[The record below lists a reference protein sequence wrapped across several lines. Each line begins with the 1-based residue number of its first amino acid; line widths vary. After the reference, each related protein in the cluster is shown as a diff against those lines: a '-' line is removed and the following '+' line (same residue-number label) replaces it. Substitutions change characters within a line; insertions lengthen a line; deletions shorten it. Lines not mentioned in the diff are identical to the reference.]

1 MFAQNTQLQNG
12 WFYLFMQNIFFLPQ
26 KCVVRA
32 LIFKNDVLKPE
43 NLKRF
48 SIFCFLCIWT
58 ASPPGS
64 RTHEVKTPHYFELL
78 HKLPECSP
86 VVLARACGE
95 KCVSFITGA
104 DEDDSQLHQLK

>member
-1 MFAQNTQLQNG
+1 
-12 WFYLFMQNIFFLPQ
+12 MQNIFFLPQ

-78 HKLPECSP
+78 HKLHECGP
-86 VVLARACGE
+86 AVLARSCGE

>member
-78 HKLPECSP
+78 HKLPECGPSL
-86 VVLARACGE
+86 VLASAVKRSIGSTTGFHNHGE
-95 KCVSFITGA
+95 GPY
-104 DEDDSQLHQLK
+104 